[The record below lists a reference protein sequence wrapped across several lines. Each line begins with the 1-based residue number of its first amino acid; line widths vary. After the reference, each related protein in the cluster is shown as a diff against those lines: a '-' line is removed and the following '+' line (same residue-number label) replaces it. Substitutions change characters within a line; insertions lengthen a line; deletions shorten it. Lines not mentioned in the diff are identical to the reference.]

1 MNGKIYQH
9 ILESKKN
16 NKKLFAVLIDPDKY
30 KSEIIEKTNEAKVD
44 ILLVGGSLLSN
55 GSFEK
60 CIIDIRKRSK
70 IPVVIFPGND
80 LQISNKAQ
88 GILLL
93 SLISGRNPDLLIGK
107 HVIAAPQLRAS
118 KLELIPTGYML
129 IDSGKQTSALY
140 MSNTNPIP
148 YNKPDIAA
156 CTAMAGE
163 MLGLKMIY
171 MDAGSG
177 AENCVSEKM
186 IREVKKNIKIPLIVG
201 GGINSSSKAKIA
213 CEAGA
218 DMIVVGNA
226 AEKDNKLIKEIAKV
240 VHSFKK

>member
-1 MNGKIYQH
+1 MNGNIYQH
-9 ILESKKN
+9 ILEYKKN
-16 NKKLFAVLIDPDKY
+16 NKKLFAVLVDPDKY
-30 KSEIIEKTNEAKVD
+30 HSDIIEKINEAKVD

-60 CIIDIRKRSK
+60 CIADIRKRSK

-93 SLISGRNPDLLIGK
+93 SLISGRNADLLIGK
-107 HVIAAPQLRAS
+107 HVIAAPLLRAS
-118 KLELIPTGYML
+118 KLEIIPTGYIL

-148 YNKPDIAA
+148 FDKPDIAA

-163 MLGLKMIY
+163 MLGLKIMY

-177 AENCVSEKM
+177 AENCVSAKM
-186 IREVKKNIKIPLIVG
+186 IQEVKNNIKIPLIVG

-240 VHSFKK
+240 VHSYKK